1 MYTPKVILAS
11 ASPRRRQFLSQLGLA
26 HTTAAADIDESPSP
40 GEQAEPLAARLAL
53 GKALAVANS
62 LPADQR
68 PALVIGADTVVALD
82 GESLGKPADADAATR
97 MLVALRGR
105 VHQVHS
111 GLAIVRADRKTEF
124 LREAT
129 DNAAIDPT
137 KNSVSPETSQ
147 VIVNTSHVTMRNYSD
162 AEIAAYIATG
172 DPLDKAGAYAIQN
185 RGFDPVARLDG
196 CPSGVMGLPMADL
209 LALLA
214 RFGVTVEYPI
224 APVCQRLTG
233 LACCQID
240 SPSGG

>member
-26 HTTAAADIDESPSP
+26 HTTAAADIDESPFP

-53 GKALAVANS
+53 GKALAVGGS
-62 LPADQR
+62 LPPEQR
-68 PALVIGADTVVALD
+68 PVLVIGADTVVALA
-82 GESLGKPADADAATR
+82 GELLAKPADADEATR

-111 GLAIVRADRKTEF
+111 GLAVVRVDEDMQ
-124 LREAT
+124 EQ
-129 DNAAIDPT
+129 
-137 KNSVSPETSQ
+137 S

-172 DPLDKAGAYAIQN
+172 DPLDKAGAYAIQH

-209 LALLA
+209 LTLLA
-214 RFGVTVEYPI
+214 RFGVTVDCPV
-224 APVCQRLTG
+224 APVCRRLTG

>member
-11 ASPRRRQFLSQLGLA
+11 ASPRRRQFLSELGLA
-26 HTTAAADIDESPSP
+26 HTTAAADIDESPLP
-40 GEQAEPLAARLAL
+40 NEQAEPLAARLAL

-62 LPADQR
+62 LPADQH
-68 PALVIGADTVVALD
+68 PGLVIGADTVVALD
-82 GESLGKPADADAATR
+82 GESLGKPADADEATR

-105 VHQVHS
+105 VHQVYS
-111 GLAIVRADRKTEF
+111 GLAIVLVDKETKF
-124 LREAT
+124 SREAT
-129 DNAAIDPT
+129 ASVPVDPT
-137 KNSVSPETSQ
+137 KNPVSLQTQQ

-172 DPLDKAGAYAIQN
+172 DPLDKAGAYAIQH
-185 RGFDPVARLDG
+185 RGFDPVVRLDG
-196 CPSGVMGLPMADL
+196 CPSGVMGLPIAEL
-209 LALLA
+209 RTLLA
-214 RFGVTVEYPI
+214 RFGVTVDCPI

>member
-26 HTTAAADIDESPSP
+26 HTTAAADIDESPFP
-40 GEQAEPLAARLAL
+40 GEQAEALAARLAL
-53 GKALAVANS
+53 GKALAIANS
-62 LPADQR
+62 LPAEQR

-82 GESLGKPADADAATR
+82 GELLAKPADADEATR

-111 GLAIVRADRKTEF
+111 GLAVVRADKETEF
-124 LREAT
+124 LRDAT
-129 DNAAIDPT
+129 VNVPSDPAE
-137 KNSVSPETSQ
+137 NSVSLETQQ

-172 DPLDKAGAYAIQN
+172 DPLDKAGAYAIQH

-196 CPSGVMGLPMADL
+196 CPSGVMGLPMAEL
-209 LALLA
+209 RTLLA
-214 RFGVTVEYPI
+214 RFGVTVDCPI

>member
-26 HTTAAADIDESPSP
+26 HTTAAADIDESPLP

-53 GKALAVANS
+53 GKALAVATS
-62 LPADQR
+62 LSGDQR

-82 GESLGKPADADAATR
+82 GELLGKPADADEATQ

-111 GLAIVRADRKTEF
+111 GLAIVWVNGAERQER
-124 LREAT
+124 
-129 DNAAIDPT
+129 
-137 KNSVSPETSQ
+137 

-162 AEIAAYIATG
+162 AEVAAYIATG
-172 DPLDKAGAYAIQN
+172 DPLDKAGAYAIQH
-185 RGFDPVARLDG
+185 RDFDPVARLDG
-196 CPSGVMGLPMADL
+196 CPSGVMGLPVADL

-214 RFGVTVEYPI
+214 HFGVTVDCPI
-224 APVCQRLTG
+224 APICQRLTG
-233 LACCQID
+233 LACCQ
-240 SPSGG
+240 